1 MLHVNISKM
10 ENAIGLGYL
19 VGAIS
24 VGLVTLLA
32 NFFSYRE
39 NNDILDAASE
49 IKQATDAWPRQ
60 MRLFT
65 TPEGKGYKFS
75 FKTRGVLELA
85 WQEHAFGSIGH
96 GAPTADLTPQS
107 IDAIKQRCTTQVPYA
122 PFITELGNANTGENF
137 LSFSQRWNNHRE
149 INVWDWFLSRLGL
162 ENFRTLSISCKPISM
177 RRTLTVASATQVMC
191 WSSRQ
196 KIFYSVVSACQS
208 QDWGGVASLQVV

>member
-75 FKTRGVLELA
+75 LKTRGVLELA

-137 LSFSQRWNNHRE
+137 LPISYGKMT
-149 INVWDWFLSRLGL
+149 FLSPLGQ
-162 ENFRTLSISCKPISM
+162 
-177 RRTLTVASATQVMC
+177 ATPG
-191 WSSRQ
+191 SSRLINRRITPSSWISRSFHQ
-196 KIFYSVVSACQS
+196 RAFHC
-208 QDWGGVASLQVV
+208 

>member
-1 MLHVNISKM
+1 M

-65 TPEGKGYKFS
+65 TP
-75 FKTRGVLELA
+75 
-85 WQEHAFGSIGH
+85 
-96 GAPTADLTPQS
+96 
-107 IDAIKQRCTTQVPYA
+107 
-122 PFITELGNANTGENF
+122 
-137 LSFSQRWNNHRE
+137 
-149 INVWDWFLSRLGL
+149 
-162 ENFRTLSISCKPISM
+162 
-177 RRTLTVASATQVMC
+177 
-191 WSSRQ
+191 
-196 KIFYSVVSACQS
+196 
-208 QDWGGVASLQVV
+208 